1 MKKVIRWFELNLGWF
16 FISGFKRDDWEEYLK
31 EKYKNTNNMFEG
43 PTKL

>member
-16 FISGFKRDDWEEYLK
+16 FINGFKRDDWEEYLK
-31 EKYKNTNNMFEG
+31 EKYKKTNNMFEG